1 MNCDNAAVLVPSYL
15 DEELSEEQAAPLR
28 KHLLACP
35 TCRELA
41 KDGTNLSRWFA
52 DDEPFEVPVG
62 FAARVARRAFSGD
75 RGLLPDT
82 APEAISADLPP
93 DAAARGGKR
102 QTPLLRFVLTATSIA
117 ALVLFVLAMAI
128 RWRTLPEGRGVQA
141 DDAIELRQQIEELN
155 RRDAEALDSSGQQGK
170 RNQGALGDQEPTF
183 GGGAQ

>member
-1 MNCDNAAVLVPSYL
+1 MNCENAAVLVPSYL

-35 TCRELA
+35 GCRELA

-52 DDEPFEVPVG
+52 DDEPFEVPAG

-75 RGLLPDT
+75 RGLLPES
-82 APEAISADLPP
+82 ASEGIGADLQPT
-93 DAAARGGKR
+93 AAAAGGKH

-141 DDAIELRQQIEELN
+141 EDAIELRQQIEELN
-155 RRDAEALDSSGQQGK
+155 RRDAEALDSSGELSDQE
-170 RNQGALGDQEPTF
+170 QGAPGDREPTL
-183 GGGAQ
+183 GGAAQ